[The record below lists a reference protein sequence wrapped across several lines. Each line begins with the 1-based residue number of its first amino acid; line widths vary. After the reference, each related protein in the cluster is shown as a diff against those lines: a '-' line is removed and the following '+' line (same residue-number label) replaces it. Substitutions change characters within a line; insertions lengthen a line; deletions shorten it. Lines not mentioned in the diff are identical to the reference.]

1 MAKLT
6 MKRVRIAAL
15 RQDRKAMLERLQRLG
30 VLEIEAEEAPGEGF
44 SRPDTEAQAQAF
56 ERQAAL
62 AEQALAVLADAVPEK
77 KGMLASLSG
86 RREVEDEEL
95 ARTAAESAAILQDC
109 RRVLALQRQKA
120 EGTAERTRL
129 LASLAQLEP
138 WERLDVPFRFAGT
151 RTTAAFIGAL
161 PAEWTLEGLA
171 EALAAAD
178 GDLLFDGEILSSSP
192 TQTCVFLLTP
202 KRQAAAMEQALRGL
216 GFTRPAGAASRL
228 PSEQK
233 REEEE
238 KLASLSLAM
247 QQADGELRSLA
258 EKRRAMEDAAD
269 YFTIRAEKYRAIALI
284 GHSRHAFVITGYI
297 PEADLPLLEKE
308 LQALGP
314 AALEVEDADP
324 ETAPVKLHN
333 SRFAAPAESITE
345 MYAMP
350 LASDVDPTPIVS
362 FFYYLFF
369 GMMLSDA
376 GYGLLLFLGAWFLR
390 QKFRPEPGLDRNLK
404 LFQYCGISTIAW
416 GLVFGSVFGN
426 APETIAQ
433 TFFHVDF
440 VMPKLIDPI
449 PDAILLLV
457 LGIGLGFAQILTGM
471 GVKFYTTWRAGDKWG
486 AVFDTGFW
494 MTALV
499 GGALLAAGL
508 ALPSVSFLSTVGAAI
523 GAASLAGLVLTQG
536 RKKKGPMKVLSGVAS
551 LYDVTGYVSDLM
563 SYSRLMALGLTT
575 GVMGMVFNLLGSMFG
590 TGVLGAILFLLVF
603 LVGHALN
610 FGINALGA
618 YVHTLRLQ
626 YVELFSKFYEGGGRP
641 FRPFALRSKYI
652 RIKEDKES

>member
-1 MAKLT
+1 MTKLT

-216 GFTRPAGAASRL
+216 GFTRPAGAAR
-228 PSEQK
+228 
-233 REEEE
+233 
-238 KLASLSLAM
+238 AVHAAA
-247 QQADGELRSLA
+247 QAHH
-258 EKRRAMEDAAD
+258 RRP
-269 YFTIRAEKYRAIALI
+269 RR
-284 GHSRHAFVITGYI
+284 
-297 PEADLPLLEKE
+297 
-308 LQALGP
+308 
-314 AALEVEDADP
+314 
-324 ETAPVKLHN
+324 
-333 SRFAAPAESITE
+333 
-345 MYAMP
+345 
-350 LASDVDPTPIVS
+350 
-362 FFYYLFF
+362 
-369 GMMLSDA
+369 
-376 GYGLLLFLGAWFLR
+376 
-390 QKFRPEPGLDRNLK
+390 
-404 LFQYCGISTIAW
+404 
-416 GLVFGSVFGN
+416 
-426 APETIAQ
+426 
-433 TFFHVDF
+433 
-440 VMPKLIDPI
+440 
-449 PDAILLLV
+449 
-457 LGIGLGFAQILTGM
+457 
-471 GVKFYTTWRAGDKWG
+471 
-486 AVFDTGFW
+486 
-494 MTALV
+494 
-499 GGALLAAGL
+499 
-508 ALPSVSFLSTVGAAI
+508 
-523 GAASLAGLVLTQG
+523 G
-536 RKKKGPMKVLSGVAS
+536 R
-551 LYDVTGYVSDLM
+551 
-563 SYSRLMALGLTT
+563 
-575 GVMGMVFNLLGSMFG
+575 
-590 TGVLGAILFLLVF
+590 
-603 LVGHALN
+603 
-610 FGINALGA
+610 
-618 YVHTLRLQ
+618 
-626 YVELFSKFYEGGGRP
+626 
-641 FRPFALRSKYI
+641 
-652 RIKEDKES
+652 